1 MNQRFFHDFHPIPL
15 DDMKRG
21 PLLKTVLPAPP
32 PRWYRSNAA
41 PDTGADVIPFVP
53 EPPPQIGRPSRYGT
67 RRIWIR
73 RSGAPLRGGA

>member
-21 PLLKTVLPAPP
+21 PLLKTVLPPAGAAEPPP

-41 PDTGADVIPFVP
+41 LATGADDIPSP
-53 EPPPQIGRPSRYGT
+53 PAPAPPPPQIGRARA
-67 RRIWIR
+67 
-73 RSGAPLRGGA
+73 APALRQPRH